1 MGASMK
7 ILLLSHDLDLA
18 KNWIDAHEISDMII
32 LDERQLGNLNPK
44 KFSGGFKNINYS
56 NMMVEEMR
64 IKRMSWKSS
73 RPLVMLMDMR
83 HQTAVDQI
91 SHDMSILLYDNSL
104 SRRIVYNPLYKT
116 DHLVN
121 DFNEKLLQN
130 LLQIS
135 V

>member
-1 MGASMK
+1 MK

-18 KNWIDAHEISDMII
+18 KKWVDIQNTQLDLII
-32 LDERQLGNLNPK
+32 LDERELITLNPN
-44 KFSGGFKNINYS
+44 KFQNGFENVNYS
-56 NMMVEEMR
+56 TKMVEEMR
-64 IKRMSWKSS
+64 VKRLTFSATRRK
-73 RPLVMLMDMR
+73 LLMLMDMR

-91 SHDMSILLYDNSL
+91 ANDVSILLYDKSL
-104 SRRIVYNPLYKT
+104 SHRICYNPLYKT
-116 DHLVN
+116 DYIVS

>member
-1 MGASMK
+1 MI

-18 KNWIDAHEISDMII
+18 KDWIDSQNISNLII
-32 LDERQLGNLNPK
+32 LDERNLTELNPK
-44 KFSGGFKNINYS
+44 KFSSGFKNISYS
-56 NMMVEEMR
+56 SMMVEEMR

-73 RPLVMLMDMR
+73 RPMIMLMDMR

-91 SHDMSILLYDNSL
+91 SHDLSILLYDNSL

>member
-1 MGASMK
+1 MK

-18 KNWIDAHEISDMII
+18 KKWVDTQNSVSDLII
-32 LDERQLGNLNPK
+32 LDERELMTLNPNK
-44 KFSGGFKNINYS
+44 YHNGFENVNYS
-56 NMMVEEMR
+56 TKMVEEMR
-64 IKRMSWKSS
+64 IKRLTFSS
-73 RPLVMLMDMR
+73 TKRVLVMLMDMR

-91 SHDMSILLYDNSL
+91 AHDSSILFYDNSL
-104 SRRIVYNPLYKT
+104 SHRIVYNPLYKT
-116 DHLVN
+116 QHIVN